1 MADFAEG
8 LRGGLAG
15 LGTLAHNPAPQVH
28 KQRRQSKPFGRPV
41 QTTADKK
48 TATRRNNMRKSMIAA
63 AVTLS
68 VLAGSAFA
76 EETLKIGYIDPL
88 SGGGASIGEVGL
100 KTFQFLAD
108 EANAKGGILGKK
120 VEIVP
125 FDNKTNP
132 QESLIQAQKAI
143 DAGVRYITQG
153 NGSSVAGALS
163 DFVTKYNDR
172 NPGKEVLYFN
182 YAAVDPVLTNAK
194 CSFWHFRWDAN
205 SDIKME
211 ALTNYMK
218 KVPSI
223 KKVYLINQ
231 DYSFGESVRS
241 TAKAM
246 LAAKRPDIKIVGDE
260 LHPLLKIT
268 DFAPYIAKIKASGAD
283 TVVTGNW
290 GQDFALLLKAAADA
304 GLKVNW
310 YTYYAGGT
318 GGPTAI
324 KQANLN
330 HQVFQVSEGVP
341 NLDHPSSQEFEKAFR
356 AKYDFSL
363 FYPRAVNQ
371 MRMLAA
377 AADKAKSLDPVKVA
391 SALEGMEFEVFD
403 GGKGFMRK
411 DDHQFF
417 QPIYIASFGD
427 RTEKE
432 PFDEE
437 KTGWGWRAVD
447 RIDTADTVLPTTC
460 KMERPN

>member
-1 MADFAEG
+1 
-8 LRGGLAG
+8 
-15 LGTLAHNPAPQVH
+15 
-28 KQRRQSKPFGRPV
+28 
-41 QTTADKK
+41 
-48 TATRRNNMRKSMIAA
+48 MRKLMTA
-63 AVTLS
+63 
-68 VLAGSAFA
+68 AFA
-76 EETLKIGYIDPL
+76 LPILGALAMSSDAAMAQETLKIGYIDPL
-88 SGGGASIGEVGL
+88 SGGGASVGEVGL

-108 EANAKGGILGKK
+108 EVNAKGGIQGKK

-125 FDNKTNP
+125 LDNKTNP

-143 DAGVRYITQG
+143 DAGVRYLTQG

-163 DFVTKYNDR
+163 DFVTKYNER
-172 NPGKEVLYFN
+172 NPGKEVLFFN
-182 YAAVDPVLTNAK
+182 YAAVDPVLTNDK

-218 KVPSI
+218 SVPAI
-223 KKVYLINQ
+223 KNVYLINQ
-231 DYSFGESVRS
+231 DYSFGQSVRT
-241 TAKAM
+241 TARSM

-260 LHPLLKIT
+260 LHPLLKVT
-268 DFAPYIAKIKASGAD
+268 DFAPYVAKIKASGAD

-304 GLKVNW
+304 GLKVSW
-310 YTYYAGGT
+310 YTYYAGGP
-318 GGPTAI
+318 GGPTAV

-330 HQVFQVSEGVP
+330 HQVFAVGEGIP
-341 NLDHPSSQEFEKAFR
+341 NLDHPSSQEFERAIR

-363 FYPRAVNQ
+363 FYPRAVNE

-377 AADKAKSLDPVKVA
+377 AADKAKSIDPVKVA
-391 SALEGMEFEVFD
+391 MALEGMEVEVFD
-403 GGKGFMRK
+403 GGKGYMRK

-417 QPIYIASFGD
+417 QPIYIASLGE

-437 KTGWGWRAVD
+437 KTGWGWKLVAK
-447 RIDTADTVLPTTC
+447 IDTSATVLPTTC